1 MIWGYFLGQP
11 YLLNKKGSQ
20 EEVLKLH
27 SRQGLALLAYL
38 LEQGE
43 EVSRA
48 QLIELLWSEEEAP
61 YASGSFRV
69 MLSKIKKILPDALEI
84 TRYTVRLKPEAMIWD
99 TLRFMQLAQQGDLD
113 SLRQATAL
121 YRGEFMQGFVLGGS
135 AEFQTWLEEQRENW
149 IESHNQIMRRLVD
162 SLLDQND
169 MQKAIH
175 HVDRWLKLE
184 PWQERAHRQRMWL
197 YWQTGE
203 VDKALQHYRQYT
215 RQLEREFNAGPAE
228 DTQKL
233 YETILENKK
242 SSFQELIRM
251 RTNLGDTSYGR
262 STIQDPSEVYQLN
275 TTLTSFVGRD
285 EELTQLGELLANNRL
300 VTIRGAGGV
309 GKTRISLQ
317 LAKSDFSK
325 RYDDGVIFVSLEHI
339 SETQLPHQISRRLG
353 LKNEEGALF
362 EHLKDKNMLLILD
375 NFEHV
380 LGARGF
386 VMELLKAAPN
396 LSLLITSRE
405 ALGLMGEQRFVLKGL
420 ILPNNEEELSKDSL
434 FASKDYSAIRL
445 FAERATL
452 QDPSFTLD
460 ENNLPLVYAIC
471 RKLSG
476 VPLAIELSASWL
488 SVMTVEE
495 VAAELTSNLELL
507 KTESANVIDR
517 HQNMAEVFESSWQQL
532 SGEQK
537 EACLNL
543 TKLPEYF
550 TKEDASQTKVSL
562 ISLRSLSEKSIL
574 EVEKQDGQLVY
585 HFTSLLRGYT
595 AARDNTN
602 TADN

>member
-11 YLLNKKGSQ
+11 YLLSKQVNQ
-20 EEVLKLH
+20 EEVIKLH

-48 QLIELLWSEEEAP
+48 QLIELLWAEEEAP

-84 TRYTVRLKPEAMIWD
+84 TRYTVRLKADVMMWD
-99 TLRFMQLAQQGDLD
+99 TVRFMQLAQQGDLD
-113 SLRQATAL
+113 SLKQATSL
-121 YRGEFMQGFVLGGS
+121 YRGEFMQGFTLGGS

-162 SLLDQND
+162 SLLDQRD
-169 MQKAIH
+169 MQRAIH

-215 RQLEREFNAGPAE
+215 RQLERELGAEPVE

-233 YETILENKK
+233 YESILEDKK
-242 SSFQELIRM
+242 NSFQELIRL
-251 RTNLGDTSYGR
+251 RTTSGESYGAPI
-262 STIQDPSEVYQLN
+262 IQDPSEVYQLN

-285 EELTQLGELLANNRL
+285 EELPRLGELLTNNRL
-300 VTIRGAGGV
+300 VTIRAAGGV
-309 GKTRISLQ
+309 GKTRLALQ
-317 LAKSDFSK
+317 FTQSDFAK
-325 RYDDGVIFVSLEHI
+325 NYDDGIVFVALEHI

-353 LKNEEGALF
+353 LENDEDTLF
-362 EHLKDKNMLLILD
+362 EYLKDKNMLLILD

-380 LGARGF
+380 LDAKAF
-386 VMELLKAAPN
+386 IMELLKVAPK

-405 ALGLMGEQRFVLKGL
+405 ALGLMGEQRFLLKGL
-420 ILPNNEEELSKDSL
+420 GLPVNENELTKDKLS
-434 FASKDYSAIRL
+434 AKDYSAIRL

-452 QDPSFTLD
+452 QDPTFALTE
-460 ENNLPLVYAIC
+460 ENIPLVYTIC
-471 RKLSG
+471 NKLSG
-476 VPLAIELSASWL
+476 IPLAIELSASWL

-495 VAAELTSNLELL
+495 VANELAGNLDLL

-517 HQNMAEVFESSWQQL
+517 HQNMAEVFESSWQNL
-532 SGEQK
+532 SEEQQK
-537 EACLNL
+537 ACVSL
-543 TKLPEYF
+543 TDLPEYF
-550 TKEDASQTKVSL
+550 SKEEAQQSNASL
-562 ISLRSLSEKSIL
+562 LSLRSLSEKSIL
-574 EVEKQDGQLVY
+574 EVDKQGGQLLY
-585 HFTSLLRGYT
+585 HFPSLLRSYVS
-595 AARDNTN
+595 ARGNN
-602 TADN
+602 SNKVNN

>member
-11 YLLNKKGSQ
+11 YLLDKQGSQ
-20 EEVLKLH
+20 EEIVKLH

-48 QLIELLWSEEEAP
+48 QLIELLWAEEEAP

-69 MLSKIKKILPDALEI
+69 MLSKIKKILPEALDI
-84 TRYTVRLKPEAMIWD
+84 TRYTVRLKPEVMMWD

-113 SLRQATAL
+113 SLRQATSL
-121 YRGEFMQGFVLGGS
+121 YRGEFMQGFTLGGS

-149 IESHNQIMRRLVD
+149 IESHNQVMRRLVD
-162 SLLDQND
+162 SLLDQRD
-169 MQKAIH
+169 MQRAIH

-215 RQLEREFNAGPAE
+215 RQLERELGAEPAE

-233 YETILENKK
+233 YETILDDKK
-242 SSFQELIRM
+242 NSFQELIRL
-251 RTNLGDTSYGR
+251 RTTSGER
-262 STIQDPSEVYQLN
+262 SGIPLVQDPSEVYQLN

-285 EELTQLGELLANNRL
+285 QELAQLAELLSNNRL
-300 VTIRGAGGV
+300 VTIRGTGGV
-309 GKTRISLQ
+309 GKTRLTLQ
-317 LAKSDFSK
+317 FSQSDFAK
-325 RYDDGVIFVSLEHI
+325 NYKDGTVFVALEHI
-339 SETQLPHQISRRLG
+339 SETQVPQQISRRLG
-353 LKNEEGALF
+353 LDNNEETLF
-362 EHLKDKNMLLILD
+362 EHLKDKEMLLILD

-380 LGARGF
+380 LDARAF
-386 VMELLKAAPN
+386 VMELLKVAPK

-420 ILPNNEEELSKDSL
+420 VLPTNEDELSKEDISTL
-434 FASKDYSAIRL
+434 KDYSALKL
-445 FAERATL
+445 FAERAAL
-452 QDPSFTLD
+452 QDPTFVLD
-460 ENNLPLVYAIC
+460 ERNIPLVYAIC

-476 VPLAIELSASWL
+476 IPLAIELSASWL

-495 VAAELTSNLELL
+495 VANELAINLDLL

-517 HQNMAEVFESSWQQL
+517 HQNMAEVFESSWQKL
-532 SGEQK
+532 DGEQK
-537 EACLNL
+537 EACINL
-543 TKLPEYF
+543 VGLPEDF
-550 TKEDASQTKVSL
+550 GKEDIERANASL
-562 ISLRSLSEKSIL
+562 LSLRSLSEKSIL
-574 EVEKQDGQLVY
+574 EVDRQSGQLRY
-585 HFTSLLRGYT
+585 HFPSLLRNYA
-595 AARDNTN
+595 AARGSGNRN
-602 TADN
+602 N